1 MTTWP
6 FLSHGR
12 GHRTGTVLTQSFRTI
27 FRRLQTSASS
37 PGAICTAGAGGR
49 EGTVTCFASETT
61 ELTATEKPSLRCEP
75 RPEPACSRTRAT
87 SSPSHALPG
96 PLRAAPATLPRPWAA
111 DRPGSRAPFWRDRQA
126 ALTQRL
132 LPPCPPPSLPAG
144 GGTWHRPLWK
154 LCSLPTRTQTVLGK
168 EADRGSTTAQP
179 LRPLR
184 TQPGRAA
191 RLSYRAPVLLRQ
203 RGPAPERVDAVHCH
217 QEAEGPGRALLP
229 QLLEHDAH
237 GVCGVPGPRGALR
250 QGGSCGPRP
259 GAPRGAGPGRGR
271 RRQRCFSYLFDHL
284 PQRAALL
291 RALPLIPDVLLLGFY
306 LKTKEIKTKDGYV
319 AEG

>member
-96 PLRAAPATLPRPWAA
+96 PPRAAPATLPRPWAA

-184 TQPGRAA
+184 TQTRGGRRGSPTGLLSSFASVVLPQSALTPSTATRRRKAPAA
-191 RLSYRAPVLLRQ
+191 LCCLSSLSTTPTASVAFLARVVPCGREAAVA
-203 RGPAPERVDAVHCH
+203 RGPGHHAGQAPAEADAGSVVSPTCSTTS
-217 QEAEGPGRALLP
+217 PSGRP
-229 QLLEHDAH
+229 
-237 GVCGVPGPRGALR
+237 
-250 QGGSCGPRP
+250 
-259 GAPRGAGPGRGR
+259 
-271 RRQRCFSYLFDHL
+271 FSVLSRLF
-284 PQRAALL
+284 QTYFSWVF
-291 RALPLIPDVLLLGFY
+291 I
-306 LKTKEIKTKDGYV
+306 
-319 AEG
+319 